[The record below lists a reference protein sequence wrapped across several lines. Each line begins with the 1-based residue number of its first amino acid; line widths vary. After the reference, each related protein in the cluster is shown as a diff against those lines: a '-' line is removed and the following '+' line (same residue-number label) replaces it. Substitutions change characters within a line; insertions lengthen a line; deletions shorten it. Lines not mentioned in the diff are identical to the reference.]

1 MIENNIIKNYDNII
15 FFKKFFNSINEM
27 NIEDKK
33 IYLNN
38 EKNNTFEKLIF
49 LLKIKSVSI
58 NNEIKKEILSF
69 VKDNLILIS
78 NPNKSIEFL
87 KIADISNINFWRN
100 SFNNIKDS
108 KNIVL
113 RDSLVKKIYQFSI
126 LGILTLDKIKG
137 SIKNS
142 KNKSISK
149 FIIQAKINLFKKNP
163 KIKDNEKEYNTII
176 LNVLNIQQEKLFN
189 NEDIKI
195 LVKDKSITR
204 I

>member
-1 MIENNIIKNYDNII
+1 MDLNIICG
-15 FFKKFFNSINEM
+15 
-27 NIEDKK
+27 
-33 IYLNN
+33 YLNN

-69 VKDNLILIS
+69 VKDNLIFIS

-87 KIADISNINFWRN
+87 KIADISNINFWKN

-108 KNIVL
+108 KNIIL
-113 RDSLVKKIYQFSI
+113 KDSLVKKIYQFSI

-176 LNVLNIQQEKLFN
+176 SNILNIQQEKLFN

>member
-69 VKDNLILIS
+69 VKDNLIFIS

-87 KIADISNINFWRN
+87 KIADISNINFWKN

-108 KNIVL
+108 KNIIL
-113 RDSLVKKIYQFSI
+113 KDSLVKKIYQFSI

-176 LNVLNIQQEKLFN
+176 SNILNIQQEKLFN

>member
-15 FFKKFFNSINEM
+15 FFKNFFNSINEM

-69 VKDNLILIS
+69 VKDNLIFIS

-87 KIADISNINFWRN
+87 KIADISNINFWKN

-108 KNIVL
+108 KNIIL
-113 RDSLVKKIYQFSI
+113 KDSLVKKIYQFSI

-176 LNVLNIQQEKLFN
+176 SNVLNIQQEKLFN

>member
-176 LNVLNIQQEKLFN
+176 SNVLNIQQEKLFN